1 MNPLNNSHTHYHR
14 ATDVLAKP
22 FSAPFLKYIWAGI
35 AVGLATGLV
44 VSVFRWII
52 DQALHLLTV
61 VYPFLNHHPV
71 WLIPY
76 VLGTIL
82 VSWLIGQLIKID
94 LTDLV
99 GSGVPQIEAILLG
112 QHGMK
117 WWTVLWRK
125 FVSGL
130 LTICPGL
137 FLGREGPCI
146 QIGACIGQGMSEKVF
161 RLSKEDE
168 HLLLQCGVVAGLSA
182 AFSAPLAGT
191 VFLLEEITHHFK
203 NKVWVTAFIA
213 AIAADAVTFLFFGT
227 KPCLYLPIKLELP
240 VRAYPWLIVLGLV
253 LGGLA
258 FLFQY
263 FIFSLK
269 YWYRKFP
276 LLPNYYHSILP
287 LLLVIPVG
295 LWNPHILGGN
305 HNFIMYV
312 ADTSLHTDWAPLM
325 EMMTFF
331 FVLRFCGTMLA
342 YGSTVP
348 G

>member
-61 VYPFLNHHPV
+61 VHPFLNHHPV

-112 QHGMK
+112 QHRMK

-137 FLGREGPCI
+137 FLGREGP
-146 QIGACIGQGMSEKVF
+146 
-161 RLSKEDE
+161 LHPNW
-168 HLLLQCGVVAGLSA
+168 HLA
-182 AFSAPLAGT
+182 LARGC
-191 VFLLEEITHHFK
+191 
-203 NKVWVTAFIA
+203 
-213 AIAADAVTFLFFGT
+213 
-227 KPCLYLPIKLELP
+227 P
-240 VRAYPWLIVLGLV
+240 
-253 LGGLA
+253 
-258 FLFQY
+258 
-263 FIFSLK
+263 
-269 YWYRKFP
+269 RK
-276 LLPNYYHSILP
+276 SS
-287 LLLVIPVG
+287 G
-295 LWNPHILGGN
+295 
-305 HNFIMYV
+305 
-312 ADTSLHTDWAPLM
+312 
-325 EMMTFF
+325 
-331 FVLRFCGTMLA
+331 
-342 YGSTVP
+342 
-348 G
+348 